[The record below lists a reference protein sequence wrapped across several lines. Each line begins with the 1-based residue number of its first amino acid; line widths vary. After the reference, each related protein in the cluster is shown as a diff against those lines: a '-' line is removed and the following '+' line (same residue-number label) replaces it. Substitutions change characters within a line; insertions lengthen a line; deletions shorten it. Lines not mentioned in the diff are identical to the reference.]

1 MAWIFNS
8 RVLHNRINNL
18 HELALRIEYPDNKS
32 NLETLLKDDKSVT
45 IQMKNLHYLVTEIYK
60 VKNNI
65 SPDFMRNIFYFQENE
80 NYSFR
85 SGTHLTSRNMRTK
98 LFREETVSNLGA
110 KVWPVVPEELK
121 NASSLYVSKNILKEW
136 KPANCPCRLCETYI

>member
-18 HELALRIEYPDNKS
+18 HGLALRIEYPDNKS

-85 SGTHLTSRNMRTK
+85 SGTHLTSRNMRAK

-136 KPANCPCRLCETYI
+136 KPANCPCRLCKTYI